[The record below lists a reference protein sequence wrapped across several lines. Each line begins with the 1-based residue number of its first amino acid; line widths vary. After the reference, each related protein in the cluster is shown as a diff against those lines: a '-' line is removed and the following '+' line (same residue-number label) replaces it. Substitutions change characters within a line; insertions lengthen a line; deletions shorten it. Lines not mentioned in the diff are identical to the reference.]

1 LISSDRSLR
10 LLAKAIAALSG
21 AAARNHRRPNRVVKG
36 QLNRKTHMSRSR
48 REIERLLSKDER
60 EMASQATQPA
70 IAQLSASDLTSL
82 AKRLRDARD
91 KAQTIA
97 QRQRREMRGK
107 AAPAGAK
114 PATDNAGSVEKAA
127 LLASAM
133 QLVNKETARRRSLER
148 KSSLVS
154 NARRALRAKQA
165 APDPAAKRPAS
176 QTAHDGMHPVTND
189 HNPTSGALNK
199 EGYKPVL
206 ERSRK
211 VR

>member
-1 LISSDRSLR
+1 
-10 LLAKAIAALSG
+10 
-21 AAARNHRRPNRVVKG
+21 
-36 QLNRKTHMSRSR
+36 MSRSR
-48 REIERLLSKDER
+48 RDIERLLSRDEN
-60 EMASQATQPA
+60 EMVSQATQPA
-70 IAQLSASDLTSL
+70 IAQLSASDLAGL

-107 AAPAGAK
+107 AAPAGAR

-133 QLVNKETARRRSLER
+133 QRVNKETARRRSQES
-148 KSSLVS
+148 KSSLVG
-154 NARRALRAKQA
+154 NARKALRAKQA
-165 APDPAAKRPAS
+165 APDPAANRPAS
-176 QTAHDGMHPVTND
+176 QTSNDGMRPVSND
-189 HNPTSGALNK
+189 HNPTSGALNE

-211 VR
+211 AR